1 MGVMREEEGGTTACH
16 KLDQDLGGMDFIA
29 THTHARER
37 TAFGGWEGGAGGKLG
52 FVVLL
57 SDPN

>member
-29 THTHARER
+29 THTHTHTQGKGLHLE
-37 TAFGGWEGGAGGKLG
+37 AGKEELEESLDLW
-52 FVVLL
+52 FY
-57 SDPN
+57 